1 MVTTIE
7 LINKLRNPENRIAL
21 QAVEE
26 LRARGW
32 LSDGSL
38 RGIALCQ
45 AQLQGADLM
54 EADFSNIDF
63 HQAHLEWSD
72 LSMAD
77 LRGSKLTR
85 ATLYGANFSQANLLR
100 ADLYKANLRAAL
112 NLTDEQLSKVKRLW
126 GAIMPDGLPYD
137 GRYNLTGDIELAQ
150 WSKVDTS
157 DDQAMAEFFGVSV
170 EAYQRGQEMKFQ
182 ASPA

>member
-38 RGIALCQ
+38 RGIALCM

-54 EADFSNIDF
+54 NADFADVDF

-72 LSMAD
+72 LSSAD
-77 LRGSKLTR
+77 LRGAKFTR
-85 ATLYGANFSQANLLR
+85 AVLYGANFSQANLLR
-100 ADLYKANLRAAL
+100 ADLYKANLRDAH
-112 NLTDEQLSKVKRLW
+112 NLTDEQLSKVKRMW
-126 GAIMPDGLPYD
+126 GAIMMDGKPYD
-137 GRYNLTGDIELAQ
+137 GCYNLPGDIEFAR
-150 WSKVDTS
+150 WSKIDTK
-157 DDQAMAEFFGVSV
+157 DEAAMAEFFGVSIDT
-170 EAYQRGQEMKFQ
+170 YHKGQEKYQ
-182 ASPA
+182 QLTPA

>member
-1 MVTTIE
+1 MVTTFE
-7 LINKLRNPENRIAL
+7 LINKLRSPENRTAL
-21 QAVEE
+21 KAVEE

-54 EADFSNIDF
+54 NADFSDVDF

-77 LRGSKLTR
+77 LRRAKFTR
-85 ATLYGANFSQANLLR
+85 ATLYGVNFSQANLLR
-100 ADLYKANLRAAL
+100 ADMYKANLRDAR
-112 NLTDEQLSKVKRLW
+112 NLTDDQLSKVKRMW
-126 GAIMPDGLPYD
+126 GAIMMDGKPYD
-137 GRYNLTGDIELAQ
+137 GRYNLPGDIEFAR
-150 WSKVDTS
+150 WSKIDPENDKT
-157 DDQAMAEFFGVSV
+157 MAEFFGVSL
-170 EAYQRGQEMKFQ
+170 ETYQSGQELNIQKT
-182 ASPA
+182 PA